1 MSTAAPT
8 ISFSGLASGL
18 DTTSIISQL
27 TTTAQVPI
35 KTLNTQITG
44 YNSQITDWQTVNT
57 NLAALQTA
65 VTSLSSLAT
74 TNVPTAAS
82 SNPAAATITS
92 QVGATLGSHSL
103 SISQLAQAQ
112 EVVSASQSSGTTAL
126 GLAGSFT
133 LNGKTVQINSSDALQ
148 DVAGKIN
155 AAGAGVTANV
165 VNVGTNDYRLTLSST
180 QTGTINSIAAAD
192 TGGTVLSSLGVI
204 QTGTGAVRQGVSYTQ
219 GGTAYTGAAS
229 LTLSSATQPVGTL
242 LGIAA
247 GSAPSGTFHL
257 SNGGAGTG
265 NAADFAVNLNT
276 DSLTTIANAINKAG
290 VSGVSAEVV
299 TVPDANGNLNRLQ
312 QLRIVGTGTTAAVPS
327 TATAAIP
334 SYSSLDTYGGSL
346 IVDGQTVTLT
356 GSSNTISQIQSA
368 IQATTGN
375 SGITAALSGSS
386 LVLTDPAGN
395 PITATLTSLH
405 SFTGPH
411 NNGAFGSPAISNG
424 SPAKPAAA
432 AFTDTSGILATVG
445 VLQNAYTD
453 TVAQAQDAKFT
464 LDGLNLTRSTNT
476 VNDVIPSASISL
488 LSAGM
493 PATGGTAAAPATTTL
508 SVTQN
513 TAAVVQAVSAFAS
526 AYNAVQDFVTNE
538 NKFTA
543 PTTTGTG
550 TAGTNPALFG
560 STTLTQIQQTLS
572 EALTAVS
579 GTNTLQSIGVTLN
592 GSNDL
597 TVDSNALTTALQSD
611 PNVVTNLFGLSGTSD
626 SASIQFV
633 KGSVKSAASSGAG
646 YAVAVTQTAT
656 QASGASGTAATS
668 GAVSAAP
675 ETLTFGG
682 TLFSAAS
689 KLTIPAGSTLQ
700 QAAALINATGSLN
713 TQIYASVDAGNHLV
727 IASQAYGSNTGFSV
741 SSDAAAS
748 GTNSGVGP
756 SLTVNYG
763 KDVAGTING
772 EAATGTGRT
781 LTGNTGDAHAAG
793 IQLFVTA
800 TTAAPTGGVSG
811 HVTLTHGV
819 ADGLSAALT
828 QILDPTSGSV
838 IGAENGLNAQISS
851 AQSQITQIQTTVDN
865 YKTYLTQIFSEL
877 ETRVSALQA
886 QGSAFSA
893 AFGSTSSTSSSSTSS
908 TAKSSG

>member
-27 TTTAQVPI
+27 TATAQVPI

-44 YNSQITDWQTVNT
+44 YNAQVSDWQALNT

-65 VTSLSSLAT
+65 VSSLSSLAT
-74 TNVPTAAS
+74 TNVPNASS

-92 QVGATLGSHSL
+92 QVGAALGSHSL

-133 LNGKTVQINSSDALQ
+133 VNGKTVQINSSDALG

-165 VNVGTNDYRLTLSST
+165 VAVGTNDYRLTLSST
-180 QTGTINSIAAAD
+180 QTGTVNSIAAAD

-204 QTGTGAVRQGVSYTQ
+204 QTGAGAVRQGVSYTQ

-229 LTLSSATQPVGTL
+229 LTLSSATQPVGIL

-247 GSAPSGTFHL
+247 GSAPAGTFHL
-257 SNGGAGTG
+257 SNGGTGTG
-265 NAADFAVNLNT
+265 SGADIAVNLNT

-290 VSGVSAEVV
+290 VSGVSAEVI

-312 QLRIVGTGTTAAVPS
+312 QLRIVGSGTTAAVPS

-334 SYSSLDTYGGSL
+334 SYSNLDTYGGSL
-346 IVDGQTVTLT
+346 SIDGQTVNLS
-356 GSSNTISQIQSA
+356 GNSNTLSQIQSA

-375 SGITAALSGSS
+375 SGITATLSGSN
-386 LVLTDPAGN
+386 LVLTDPSGN
-395 PITATLTSLH
+395 PISATLAGLH
-405 SFTGPH
+405 SFTGPR
-411 NNGAFGSPAISNG
+411 NNGAFGNPTISNG
-424 SPAKPAAA
+424 TSAKPAAA
-432 AFTDTSGILATVG
+432 AFTDAGGILATVG
-445 VLQNAYTD
+445 VLQNAYTN

-464 LDGLNLTRSTNT
+464 LDGLSLTRSTNT

-488 LSAGM
+488 LSAGT
-493 PATGGTAAAPATTTL
+493 PAAAGTAAAPATTTL
-508 SVTQN
+508 SVSQN
-513 TAAVVQAVSAFAS
+513 TAAVVQAVSSFAA

-538 NKFTA
+538 NKFTP
-543 PTTTGTG
+543 PTTTTG
-550 TAGTNPALFG
+550 GAAGTNPALFG
-560 STTLTQIQQTLS
+560 NTTLTQIQQTLS

-597 TVDSNALTTALQSD
+597 TVDSNTLTTALQSD
-611 PNVVTNLFGLSGTSD
+611 PNAVTHLFGLSGTSD

-633 KGSVKSAASSGAG
+633 KGSVKSAASSGTG
-646 YAVAVTQTAT
+646 YAVAITQPAT
-656 QASGASGTAATS
+656 QAGGVAGTAAAA

-682 TLFSAAS
+682 TLFPADA

-700 QAAALINATGSLN
+700 QTAALINATSSLN

-727 IASQAYGSNTGFSV
+727 ISSQAYGANTGFSV

-781 LTGNTGDAHAAG
+781 LTGNSADAHAAG

-800 TTAAPTGGVSG
+800 TTAAPAGGTTG

-851 AQSQITQIQTTVDN
+851 AQDQITQIQTTVTN
-865 YKTYLTQIFSEL
+865 YKAYLTQIFSEL

-886 QGSAFSA
+886 QGSAFTA
-893 AFGSTSSTSSSSTSS
+893 AFGNSSNSNGTSSSSP
-908 TAKSSG
+908 AKSA

>member
-44 YNSQITDWQTVNT
+44 YNSQITDWQTLNT

-74 TNVPTAAS
+74 TNVPNAAS
-82 SNPAAATITS
+82 SNSAAATITS

-112 EVVSASQSSGTTAL
+112 EVVSGSQSSGTTAL

-148 DVAGKIN
+148 DVASKIN
-155 AAGAGVTANV
+155 AASAGVTANV

-180 QTGTINSIAAAD
+180 QTGTANSLAAAD

-247 GSAPSGTFHL
+247 GSAQSGTFHL
-257 SNGGAGTG
+257 SSGGTG
-265 NAADFAVNLNT
+265 SGADIAVNLNT
-276 DSLTTIANAINKAG
+276 DSLTTIANAINQAG

-299 TVPDANGNLNRLQ
+299 TVPDANGNLNRVQ
-312 QLRIVGTGTTAAVPS
+312 QLRIVGVGS
-327 TATAAIP
+327 TAP
-334 SYSSLDTYGGSL
+334 
-346 IVDGQTVTLT
+346 
-356 GSSNTISQIQSA
+356 
-368 IQATTGN
+368 
-375 SGITAALSGSS
+375 
-386 LVLTDPAGN
+386 
-395 PITATLTSLH
+395 
-405 SFTGPH
+405 
-411 NNGAFGSPAISNG
+411 
-424 SPAKPAAA
+424 
-432 AFTDTSGILATVG
+432 AFTDTSGVLATVG
-445 VLQNAYTD
+445 VLQPSYTD
-453 TVAQAQDAKFT
+453 PVTQAQDAKFT

-488 LSAGM
+488 LSAGT
-493 PATGGTAAAPATTTL
+493 PAAAGAAAVPATTTL

-513 TAAVVQAVSAFAS
+513 TAAVVQAVSSFAT
-526 AYNAVQDFVTNE
+526 AYNAVQNFVTNE

-543 PTTTGTG
+543 PTTTASG

-572 EALTAVS
+572 QALTAVS

-597 TVDSNALTTALQSD
+597 SVDSNALTTALQSD
-611 PNVVTNLFGLSGTSD
+611 PNAVTNLFGLSGTSD

-633 KGSVKSAASSGAG
+633 KGSVKSAASSGTG
-646 YAVAVTQTAT
+646 YAVAITQPAT
-656 QASGASGTAATS
+656 QASGAAGTAAAS
-668 GAVSAAP
+668 GAVSTTP

-682 TLFSAAS
+682 TLFPAAA
-689 KLTIPAGSTLQ
+689 KLTVPAGSTLQ
-700 QAAALINATGSLN
+700 QTAALINATSSLN

-727 IASQAYGSNTGFSV
+727 ISSQAYGSNTGFSV

-748 GTNSGVGP
+748 GTNSGIGP

-781 LTGNTGDAHAAG
+781 LTGSSADAHAAG
-793 IQLFVTA
+793 IQLFVSA
-800 TTAAPTGGVSG
+800 TTAAPAGGVSG

-819 ADGLSAALT
+819 ADGLSVALT

-851 AQSQITQIQTTVDN
+851 TQAQEVQIQTTVDN
-865 YKTYLTQIFSEL
+865 YKAYLTQIFSEL

-886 QGSAFSA
+886 QGSAFTA
-893 AFGSTSSTSSSSTSS
+893 AFGSTSSTSSSTSS
-908 TAKSSG
+908 TTKSV

>member
-44 YNSQITDWQTVNT
+44 YNSQITDWQTLNT

-74 TNVPTAAS
+74 TNVPNAAS
-82 SNPAAATITS
+82 SNSAAATITS

-112 EVVSASQSSGTTAL
+112 EVVSGSQSSGTTAL

-148 DVAGKIN
+148 DVASKIN
-155 AAGAGVTANV
+155 AVAAGVTANV

-180 QTGTINSIAAAD
+180 QTGTANSLAAAD

-247 GSAPSGTFHL
+247 GSAQSGTFHL
-257 SNGGAGTG
+257 SSGGTG
-265 NAADFAVNLNT
+265 SGADIAVNLNT
-276 DSLTTIANAINKAG
+276 DSLTTIANAINQAG

-299 TVPDANGNLNRLQ
+299 TVPDANGNLNRVQ
-312 QLRIVGTGTTAAVPS
+312 QLRIVGVGS
-327 TATAAIP
+327 TAP
-334 SYSSLDTYGGSL
+334 
-346 IVDGQTVTLT
+346 
-356 GSSNTISQIQSA
+356 
-368 IQATTGN
+368 
-375 SGITAALSGSS
+375 
-386 LVLTDPAGN
+386 
-395 PITATLTSLH
+395 
-405 SFTGPH
+405 
-411 NNGAFGSPAISNG
+411 
-424 SPAKPAAA
+424 
-432 AFTDTSGILATVG
+432 AFTDTSGVLAIVG
-445 VLQNAYTD
+445 VLQPSYTD
-453 TVAQAQDAKFT
+453 PVTQAQDAKFT

-488 LSAGM
+488 LSAGT
-493 PATGGTAAAPATTTL
+493 PAAAGAAAVPATTTL

-513 TAAVVQAVSAFAS
+513 TTAVVQAVSLFAT
-526 AYNAVQDFVTNE
+526 AYNAVQNFVTNE

-543 PTTTGTG
+543 PTTTASG

-572 EALTAVS
+572 QALTAVS

-597 TVDSNALTTALQSD
+597 SVDSNALTTALRSD
-611 PNVVTNLFGLSGTSD
+611 PNAVTNLFGLSGTSD

-646 YAVAVTQTAT
+646 YAVAITQPAT
-656 QASGASGTAATS
+656 QASGIAAAAAAS
-668 GAVSAAP
+668 GAVSTTP

-682 TLFSAAS
+682 TLFPAAA
-689 KLTIPAGSTLQ
+689 KLTVPAGSTLQ
-700 QAAALINATGSLN
+700 QTAALINATSSLN

-727 IASQAYGSNTGFSV
+727 IASQAYGANTGFSV

-748 GTNSGVGP
+748 GTNSGIGP

-781 LTGNTGDAHAAG
+781 LTGSSADAHAAG
-793 IQLFVTA
+793 IQLFVSA
-800 TTAAPTGGVSG
+800 TTAAPAGGVSG

-819 ADGLSAALT
+819 ADGLSVALT

-851 AQSQITQIQTTVDN
+851 TQAQEVQIQTTVDN
-865 YKTYLTQIFSEL
+865 YKAYLTQIFSEL

-886 QGSAFSA
+886 QGSAFTA
-893 AFGSTSSTSSSSTSS
+893 AFGSTSSTSSSTSS
-908 TAKSSG
+908 TTKSV

>member
-44 YNSQITDWQTVNT
+44 YNSQITDWQTLNT

-74 TNVPTAAS
+74 TNVPNAAS
-82 SNPAAATITS
+82 SNSAAATITS

-112 EVVSASQSSGTTAL
+112 EVVSGSQSSGTTAL

-148 DVAGKIN
+148 DVASKIN
-155 AAGAGVTANV
+155 AASAGVTANV

-180 QTGTINSIAAAD
+180 QTGTANSLAAAD

-247 GSAPSGTFHL
+247 GSAQSGTFHL
-257 SNGGAGTG
+257 SSGGTG
-265 NAADFAVNLNT
+265 SGADIAVNLNT
-276 DSLTTIANAINKAG
+276 DSLTTIANAINQAG

-299 TVPDANGNLNRLQ
+299 TVPDANGNLNRVQ
-312 QLRIVGTGTTAAVPS
+312 QLRIVGVGS
-327 TATAAIP
+327 TAP
-334 SYSSLDTYGGSL
+334 
-346 IVDGQTVTLT
+346 
-356 GSSNTISQIQSA
+356 
-368 IQATTGN
+368 
-375 SGITAALSGSS
+375 
-386 LVLTDPAGN
+386 
-395 PITATLTSLH
+395 
-405 SFTGPH
+405 
-411 NNGAFGSPAISNG
+411 
-424 SPAKPAAA
+424 
-432 AFTDTSGILATVG
+432 AFTDTSGVLATVG
-445 VLQNAYTD
+445 VLQPSYTD
-453 TVAQAQDAKFT
+453 PVTQAQDAKFT

-488 LSAGM
+488 LSAGT
-493 PATGGTAAAPATTTL
+493 PAAAGAAAVPATTTL

-513 TAAVVQAVSAFAS
+513 TAAVVQAVSSFAT
-526 AYNAVQDFVTNE
+526 AYNAVQNFVTNE

-543 PTTTGTG
+543 PTTTASG

-572 EALTAVS
+572 QALTAVS

-597 TVDSNALTTALQSD
+597 SVDSNALTTALQSD
-611 PNVVTNLFGLSGTSD
+611 PNAVTNLFGLSGTSD

-633 KGSVKSAASSGAG
+633 KGSVKSAASSGTG
-646 YAVAVTQTAT
+646 YAVAITQPAT
-656 QASGASGTAATS
+656 QASGAAGTAAAS
-668 GAVSAAP
+668 GAVSTTP

-682 TLFSAAS
+682 TLFPAAA
-689 KLTIPAGSTLQ
+689 KLTVPAGSTLQ
-700 QAAALINATGSLN
+700 QTAALINATSSLN

-727 IASQAYGSNTGFSV
+727 IASQAYGANTGFSV

-748 GTNSGVGP
+748 GTNSGIGP

-781 LTGNTGDAHAAG
+781 LTGSSADAHAAG
-793 IQLFVTA
+793 IQLFVSA
-800 TTAAPTGGVSG
+800 TTAAPAGGVSG

-819 ADGLSAALT
+819 ADGLSVALT

-851 AQSQITQIQTTVDN
+851 TQAQEVQIQTTVDN
-865 YKTYLTQIFSEL
+865 YKAYLTQIFSEL

-886 QGSAFSA
+886 QGSAFTA
-893 AFGSTSSTSSSSTSS
+893 AFGSTSSTSSSTSS
-908 TAKSSG
+908 TTKSV

>member
-44 YNSQITDWQTVNT
+44 YNSQITDWQTLNT

-74 TNVPTAAS
+74 TNVPNAAS
-82 SNPAAATITS
+82 SNSAAATITS

-112 EVVSASQSSGTTAL
+112 EVVSGSQSSGTTAL

-148 DVAGKIN
+148 DVASKIN
-155 AAGAGVTANV
+155 AVAAGVTANV

-180 QTGTINSIAAAD
+180 QTGTANSLAAAD

-247 GSAPSGTFHL
+247 GSAQSGTFHL
-257 SNGGAGTG
+257 SSGGTG
-265 NAADFAVNLNT
+265 SGADIAVNLNT
-276 DSLTTIANAINKAG
+276 DSLTTIANAINQAG

-299 TVPDANGNLNRLQ
+299 TVPDANGNLNRVQ
-312 QLRIVGTGTTAAVPS
+312 QLRIVEVGS
-327 TATAAIP
+327 TAP
-334 SYSSLDTYGGSL
+334 
-346 IVDGQTVTLT
+346 
-356 GSSNTISQIQSA
+356 
-368 IQATTGN
+368 
-375 SGITAALSGSS
+375 
-386 LVLTDPAGN
+386 
-395 PITATLTSLH
+395 
-405 SFTGPH
+405 
-411 NNGAFGSPAISNG
+411 
-424 SPAKPAAA
+424 
-432 AFTDTSGILATVG
+432 AFTDTSGVLATVG
-445 VLQNAYTD
+445 VLQPSYTD
-453 TVAQAQDAKFT
+453 TVTQAQDAKFT

-488 LSAGM
+488 LSAGT
-493 PATGGTAAAPATTTL
+493 PAAVGAAAVPATTTL

-513 TAAVVQAVSAFAS
+513 TTAVVQAVSLFAT
-526 AYNAVQDFVTNE
+526 AYNAVQNFVTNE

-543 PTTTGTG
+543 PTTTASG

-572 EALTAVS
+572 QALTAVS

-597 TVDSNALTTALQSD
+597 SVDSNALTTALRSD
-611 PNVVTNLFGLSGTSD
+611 PNAVTNLFGLSGTSD

-646 YAVAVTQTAT
+646 YAVAITQPAT
-656 QASGASGTAATS
+656 QASGIAAAAAAS
-668 GAVSAAP
+668 GAVSTTP

-682 TLFSAAS
+682 TLFPAAA
-689 KLTIPAGSTLQ
+689 KLTVPAGSTLQ
-700 QAAALINATGSLN
+700 QTAALINATSSLN

-727 IASQAYGSNTGFSV
+727 IASQAYGANTGFSV

-748 GTNSGVGP
+748 GTNSGIGP

-781 LTGNTGDAHAAG
+781 LTGSSADAHAAG
-793 IQLFVTA
+793 IQLFVSA
-800 TTAAPTGGVSG
+800 TTAAPAGGVSG

-819 ADGLSAALT
+819 ADGLSVALT

-851 AQSQITQIQTTVDN
+851 TQAQEVQIQTTVDN
-865 YKTYLTQIFSEL
+865 YKAYLTQIFSEL

-886 QGSAFSA
+886 QGSAFTA
-893 AFGSTSSTSSSSTSS
+893 AFGSTSSTSSSTSS
-908 TAKSSG
+908 TTKSV

>member
-44 YNSQITDWQTVNT
+44 YNSQITDWQTLNT

-74 TNVPTAAS
+74 TNVPNAAS
-82 SNPAAATITS
+82 SNSAAATITS

-112 EVVSASQSSGTTAL
+112 EVVSGSQSSGTTAL

-148 DVAGKIN
+148 DVASKIN
-155 AAGAGVTANV
+155 AVAAGVTANV

-180 QTGTINSIAAAD
+180 QTGTANSLAAAD

-247 GSAPSGTFHL
+247 GSAQSGTFHL
-257 SNGGAGTG
+257 SSGGTG
-265 NAADFAVNLNT
+265 SGADIAVNLNT
-276 DSLTTIANAINKAG
+276 DSLTTIANAINQAG

-299 TVPDANGNLNRLQ
+299 TVPDANGNLNRVQ
-312 QLRIVGTGTTAAVPS
+312 QLRIVEVGS
-327 TATAAIP
+327 TAP
-334 SYSSLDTYGGSL
+334 
-346 IVDGQTVTLT
+346 
-356 GSSNTISQIQSA
+356 
-368 IQATTGN
+368 
-375 SGITAALSGSS
+375 
-386 LVLTDPAGN
+386 
-395 PITATLTSLH
+395 
-405 SFTGPH
+405 
-411 NNGAFGSPAISNG
+411 
-424 SPAKPAAA
+424 
-432 AFTDTSGILATVG
+432 AFTDTSGVLAIVG
-445 VLQNAYTD
+445 VLQPSYTD
-453 TVAQAQDAKFT
+453 PVTQAQDAKFT

-488 LSAGM
+488 LSAGT
-493 PATGGTAAAPATTTL
+493 PAAAGAAAVPATTTL

-513 TAAVVQAVSAFAS
+513 TTAVVQAVSSFAT
-526 AYNAVQDFVTNE
+526 AYNAVQNFVTNE

-543 PTTTGTG
+543 PTTTASG

-572 EALTAVS
+572 QALTAVS

-597 TVDSNALTTALQSD
+597 SVDSNALTTALRSD
-611 PNVVTNLFGLSGTSD
+611 PNAVTNLFGLSGTSD

-646 YAVAVTQTAT
+646 YAVAITQPAT
-656 QASGASGTAATS
+656 QASGIAAAAAAS
-668 GAVSAAP
+668 GAVSTTP

-682 TLFSAAS
+682 TLFPAAA
-689 KLTIPAGSTLQ
+689 KLTVPAGSTLQ
-700 QAAALINATGSLN
+700 QTAALINATSSLN

-727 IASQAYGSNTGFSV
+727 IASQAYGANTGFSV

-748 GTNSGVGP
+748 GTNSGIGP

-781 LTGNTGDAHAAG
+781 LTGSSADAHAAG
-793 IQLFVTA
+793 IQLFVSA
-800 TTAAPTGGVSG
+800 TTAAPAGGVSG

-819 ADGLSAALT
+819 ADGLSVALT

-851 AQSQITQIQTTVDN
+851 TQAQEVQIQTTVDN
-865 YKTYLTQIFSEL
+865 YKAYLTQIFSEL

-886 QGSAFSA
+886 QGSAFTA
-893 AFGSTSSTSSSSTSS
+893 AFGSTSSTSSSTSS
-908 TAKSSG
+908 TTKSA